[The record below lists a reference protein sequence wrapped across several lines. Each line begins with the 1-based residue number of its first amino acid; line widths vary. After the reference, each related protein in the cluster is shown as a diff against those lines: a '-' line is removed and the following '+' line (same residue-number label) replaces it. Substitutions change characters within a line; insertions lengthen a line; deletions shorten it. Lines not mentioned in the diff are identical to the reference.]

1 MKMTKTLAIATFVAG
16 SLFAGSLA
24 LQAQDTPQTPPSAG
38 AGPGAHARPN
48 AEQIAKDLGLT
59 DDQKA
64 KVKAALEEQQA
75 AMKTLHEN
83 TTLSKEDK
91 RTQMKALR
99 ESFLAKMKEIL
110 TPDQFEKWQK
120 AMQHNRPSG
129 GGQKPQAP
137 PANQ

>member
-1 MKMTKTLAIATFVAG
+1 MTKTLAIATLVAG

-24 LQAQDTPQTPPSAG
+24 LQAQDTPQNPPAG
-38 AGPGAHARPN
+38 ASPGAHARPN

-64 KVKAALEEQQA
+64 KVKAAMEEQQA
-75 AMKTLHEN
+75 AMKALHEN

-110 TPDQFEKWQK
+110 TPEQLEKWQK
-120 AMQHNRPSG
+120 AMQHNHPAG
-129 GGQKPQAP
+129 GGQKPQTP

>member
-1 MKMTKTLAIATFVAG
+1 MTKTLALATFVAG

-24 LQAQDTPQTPPSAG
+24 LQAQDTPQTPPPAG

-48 AEQIAKDLGLT
+48 ADQIAKDLGLT

-64 KVKAALEEQQA
+64 KVKAAMEEQQT
-75 AMKTLHEN
+75 AMKALRDN

-110 TPDQFEKWQK
+110 TPEQLEKWQK
-120 AMQHNRPSG
+120 AMQHNHPAG
-129 GGQKPQAP
+129 GGQKPQTP

>member
-1 MKMTKTLAIATFVAG
+1 MKMTKTLALATFVDG

-24 LQAQDTPQTPPSAG
+24 LQAQDTPQTPPPAG

-48 AEQIAKDLGLT
+48 ADQIAKDLGLT

-64 KVKAALEEQQA
+64 KVKAAMEEQQT
-75 AMKTLHEN
+75 AMKALRDN

-91 RTQMKALR
+91 HTQMKALR

-110 TPDQFEKWQK
+110 TPEQLEKWQK
-120 AMQHNRPSG
+120 AMQHNHPAG
-129 GGQKPQAP
+129 GGQKPQTP

>member
-1 MKMTKTLAIATFVAG
+1 MTKTLALATFVAG

-24 LQAQDTPQTPPSAG
+24 LQAQDTPQTPPPAG

-48 AEQIAKDLGLT
+48 ADQIAKDLGLT

-64 KVKAALEEQQA
+64 KVKAAMEEQQT
-75 AMKTLHEN
+75 AMKALRDN

-91 RTQMKALR
+91 HTQMKALR

-110 TPDQFEKWQK
+110 TPEQLEKWQK
-120 AMQHNRPSG
+120 AMQHNHPAG
-129 GGQKPQAP
+129 GGQKPQTP